1 MLIFPDVTIALVSL
15 LLPLLLQASITVAA
29 LSYLARAVHMKFG
42 RPVGVAF
49 TLITALQFHVPFYA
63 SRTLPNTFALTSA
76 SLAHAEWLAGRRPH
90 RAILLLAFT
99 VVSTEV

>member
-1 MLIFPDVTIALVSL
+1 
-15 LLPLLLQASITVAA
+15 
-29 LSYLARAVHMKFG
+29 MKFG
-42 RPVGVAF
+42 RPVGIAF

-63 SRTLPNTFALTSA
+63 SRTLPNTFALASA

-99 VVSTEV
+99 VVSTEVYKFHLSPTFAAHM